1 MFKRLPAQPIYTS
14 RARNARQPRI
24 KKVLQ
29 AINNAKCSVDSYFS
43 HHHFGIV
50 VNRGITHSVK
60 VVIMLQ

>member
-1 MFKRLPAQPIYTS
+1 
-14 RARNARQPRI
+14 
-24 KKVLQ
+24 LQ

-43 HHHFGIV
+43 HHHLGIV